1 MPKLSDIRRIIPE
14 DVADKAS
21 PMEIVETVAGSYNEF
36 ADEIYQVINGQ
47 LDFDNLAR
55 SKVSIDITF
64 DPTGKPVGNV
74 AIVSNLSYVS
84 MVHVG
89 KVQNLTNSAVR
100 FTQAPYIDWTLQGN
114 GIVKINYAIGFVAG
128 NKYRLVLELIQ

>member
-14 DVADKAS
+14 DVDNKS
-21 PMEIVETVAGSYNEF
+21 TPSDIVETVAGSYNEF

-55 SKVSIDITF
+55 AKVSIDISF
-64 DPTGKPVGNV
+64 DSAGKPVGNST
-74 AIVSNLSYVS
+74 ISSGLSYVS
-84 MVHVG
+84 MLNIG
-89 KVQNLTNSAVR
+89 KVQNITNSAVK

-114 GIVKINYAIGFVAG
+114 GVIKINYGIGFVAG
-128 NKYRLVLELIQ
+128 TKYRLLLELIQ

>member
-14 DVADKAS
+14 DVDNKS
-21 PMEIVETVAGSYNEF
+21 TPQDIVETVAGSYNEF

-55 SKVSIDITF
+55 SKVSVDISF
-64 DPTGKPVGNV
+64 DTTGKPVGNV
-74 AIVSNLSYVS
+74 AIASNLSFVS
-84 MVHVG
+84 MIHIG

-114 GIVKINYAIGFVAG
+114 GVVKINYAIGFVAG

>member
-14 DVADKAS
+14 DVDNKS
-21 PMEIVETVAGSYNEF
+21 TPQDIVETVAGSYNEF
-36 ADEIYQVINGQ
+36 ADELYQVINGQ

-55 SKVSIDITF
+55 SKVSVDITF
-64 DPTGKPVGNV
+64 DATGKPVGNI
-74 AIVSNLSYVS
+74 AIASNLSFVS
-84 MVHVG
+84 MIHIG
-89 KVQNLTNSAVR
+89 KVQNLTNSAVK

-114 GIVKINYAIGFVAG
+114 GVIKINYAIGFAAG